1 MGFNEPMTLLVGQ
14 LGSADGASMNAH
26 LDDRLE
32 LRYSAHTCRAD
43 SYRPTQPAVIPVDV
57 EHRGAPVGEV
67 LYLCQRGLGLYAV
80 IEVDDDVIDLL
91 PDPVYLSGELEG
103 LWNEHTASYRDVEL
117 RAVALV
123 ARSATVGKDRA
134 RIVTGSIDDAHL
146 YWANSTDRALL
157 EEARDYHRARRGKLN
172 ERHHISA
179 IPMNQRNVERL
190 DNGLTLLDGEPIPIS
205 GIGPIEYR
213 VGRIIAVGGRPVNQ

>member
-1 MGFNEPMTLLVGQ
+1 
-14 LGSADGASMNAH
+14 MNAH

-32 LRYSAHTCRAD
+32 LRNSAYRCPAD
-43 SYRPTQPAVIPVDV
+43 AYRPTQPATIPVDLG
-57 EHRGAPVGEV
+57 HRPDACVGEV

-80 IEVDDDVIDLL
+80 IEVDDDVIDQL
-91 PDPVYLSGELEG
+91 PDPVYLSGDLEG
-103 LWNEHTASYRDVEL
+103 LWNEQTASYRDVEL
-117 RAVALV
+117 RSVALV

-146 YWANSTDRALL
+146 YWANGTDRALL
-157 EEARDYHRARRGKLN
+157 AEARDYHRSRRWKIE
-172 ERHHISA
+172 ERHRITPLPFA
-179 IPMNQRNVERL
+179 QRNVERL
-190 DNGLTLLDGEPIPIS
+190 DNGMTLVDGEPIPVS